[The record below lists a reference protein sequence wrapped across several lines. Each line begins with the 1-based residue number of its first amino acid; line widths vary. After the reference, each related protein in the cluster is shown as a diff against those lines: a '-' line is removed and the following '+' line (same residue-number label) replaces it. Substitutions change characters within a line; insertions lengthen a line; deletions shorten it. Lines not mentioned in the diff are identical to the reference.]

1 MSLTLKEIKRKKP
14 IKIAGV
20 VVTLVGIAVLLLQF
34 FTMTTQVEGIHIG
47 PFKTSAE
54 AKTTFPISPYLIG
67 IILAVG
73 IAMFLFGHKKKL

>member
-1 MSLTLKEIKRKKP
+1 MSLIGKGIKQKKP
-14 IKIAGV
+14 IKIAGIV
-20 VVTLVGIAVLLLQF
+20 LTLLGIVVLLLQF

-47 PFKTSAE
+47 PFETSTE

-73 IAMFLFGHKKKL
+73 IAMFIVGHKKKV

>member
-1 MSLTLKEIKRKKP
+1 MSLTIKELRRKKP
-14 IKIAGV
+14 IKIAGIV
-20 VVTLVGIAVLLLQF
+20 ITLVGIVVLLLQF

-47 PFKTSAE
+47 PFNTNAE

-73 IAMFLFGHKKKL
+73 IAMFIVGHKKKL